1 MNTERFHNI
10 EDIIGYTFRD
20 LDLLVTALTHKSYA
34 NERKINKVESYER
47 SEFLGDAILEFV
59 VSEYL
64 YQNYPEWKLS
74 DLKKNHSDVV
84 TELLNVY

>member
-47 SEFLGDAILEFV
+47 SEFFCTGQKIKYICINLE
-59 VSEYL
+59 
-64 YQNYPEWKLS
+64 
-74 DLKKNHSDVV
+74 NHRRFKS
-84 TELLNVY
+84 

>member
-59 VSEYL
+59 GISGRKI
-64 YQNYPEWKLS
+64 NKAPSKS
-74 DLKKNHSDVV
+74 GM
-84 TELLNVY
+84 